1 MEPGPALRAA
11 LHLTDREHRARADGL
26 AAFTDG
32 EAHAG
37 LERYTSN
44 ELEAH
49 ACVTAGLDARCAD
62 DGFDFACDVGGA
74 KEELGLVADP
84 KGRVPSSFFGGQD
97 EQLGLTL
104 KVRVH
109 AARCHERLTSSAIPP
124 KADPANRMTRALF
137 ARKGPKAPC
146 SFDLGTSHSIATNSA
161 QQETDVF
168 ASLRLGTI
176 AMKGLHAGDNDEARR
191 LLREPHD
198 LNAAAFGQSAAY
210 HATGHH
216 RPAPLD
222 RE

>member
-1 MEPGPALRAA
+1 MEPGLALRAA

-62 DGFDFACDVGGA
+62 DGLDFACDVGGA

-84 KGRVPSSFFGGQD
+84 EGRVPSSFLGGQD

-109 AARCHERLTSSAIPP
+109 AARCHERLTS
-124 KADPANRMTRALF
+124 R
-137 ARKGPKAPC
+137 
-146 SFDLGTSHSIATNSA
+146 DLVTTNSA
-161 QQETDVF
+161 QQETDIL
-168 ASLRLGTI
+168 ASLRFGTI
-176 AMKGLHAGDNDEARR
+176 AMKGLHAGDNDEERR

-198 LNAAAFGQSAAY
+198 LNAAAFGQGAAH
-210 HATGHH
+210 HATGHY